1 METHSS
7 ILAWRLPME
16 RGAWWLQ
23 SVGTQRVGHG
33 WATKHIKCMC
43 IYLIPIWHR
52 VSTVCSVAKPC
63 LTVCTP
69 MDCSL
74 PDSSIPGIFQANGV
88 GCHLLLQCITGIGYM
103 YHWHSICINNTYS
116 NTEFPSGPMAK
127 NLPVMWGT
135 QIRSLLWEDSTCL
148 RATKPVCH
156 NYWSLH
162 TYSLCSTREATKRSP
177 HTIMKSNPYL
187 PKLEKALTKQ
197 QKPITVKIN
206 TLQILKKLL
215 SFLFS
220 KFTSNVLLFYFLVA
234 MA

>member
-16 RGAWWLQ
+16 RGTWWLQ

-52 VSTVCSVAKPC
+52 VSTVCSVAKSC
-63 LTVCTP
+63 LTVCNP
-69 MDCSL
+69 IDGSP

-116 NTEFPSGPMAK
+116 NTEFPGGPMAK
-127 NLPVMWGT
+127 NLPVNVGNTGSIPALGRFHMPQSNYACMPQLLRLCSRVWAPQGEKPMDHNKV
-135 QIRSLLWEDSTCL
+135 QPSLVAARESL
-148 RATKPVCH
+148 RA
-156 NYWSLH
+156 
-162 TYSLCSTREATKRSP
+162 A
-177 HTIMKSNPYL
+177 
-187 PKLEKALTKQ
+187 
-197 QKPITVKIN
+197 VKTQCN
-206 TLQILKKLL
+206 HK
-215 SFLFS
+215 
-220 KFTSNVLLFYFLVA
+220 
-234 MA
+234 

>member
-63 LTVCTP
+63 LTVCNP

-148 RATKPVCH
+148 RATMPVCH
-156 NYWSLH
+156 NFWRCALESELH
-162 TYSLCSTREATKRSP
+162 RERSP
-177 HTIMKSNPYL
+177 WTITKWSPHSL
-187 PKLEKALTKQ
+187 QLEKAWEQRWRPSAT
-197 QKPITVKIN
+197 IN
-206 TLQILKKLL
+206 K
-215 SFLFS
+215 
-220 KFTSNVLLFYFLVA
+220 
-234 MA
+234 